1 MQLHSKSTAS
11 HEQVVCSSVSVLQS
25 PSSTPPE
32 TVSVRI
38 DEDECRDYTREEVLH
53 DLRGG
58 MEYLSRELP
67 ENHTEWSIQ
76 ALGRELEKVL
86 RPIIG
91 WCPSPWSDAYDPD
104 AERQEFSERNGLNL
118 ADYALME
125 VAA

>member
-1 MQLHSKSTAS
+1 
-11 HEQVVCSSVSVLQS
+11 VVCSSVSVLQS